1 MPRAGLR
8 DPARAAVLDEA
19 TPVDLTAE
27 PAESQARSE
36 SPPRTM
42 GSVVIPAH
50 DEANVIGRGLD
61 RLFRTLDAAVE
72 VIVVCNGCTDD
83 TAAVARGSGHPLT
96 VLELDEASKARA
108 LRAADEAA
116 TALPRVYL
124 DADVLVSGR
133 TIEALLRHLG
143 RPGALAARP
152 PVVFDTSSS
161 SWVVRRFYRA
171 RSEIPA
177 VMGSLWGAGMYAL
190 SAEGRRRFDGFPLV
204 VADDLFV
211 DRLFRADEIEVVD
224 TDPVVVVAP
233 ATTGGLLS
241 TFRRTFRG
249 NRALRGVAPAGGR
262 PGTRATVRDVLRLA
276 RRGPAELVDASV
288 YAAVVIAARALAW
301 RHPASSDHWERD
313 GTRR

>member
-1 MPRAGLR
+1 MPRVGLR
-8 DPARAAVLDEA
+8 DPARAGVSDAA
-19 TPVDLTAE
+19 SPVDLTVE
-27 PAESQARSE
+27 PPESPARSV
-36 SPPRTM
+36 

-61 RLFRTLDAAVE
+61 RLFGTLGSAVE
-72 VIVVCNGCTDD
+72 VVVVCNGCSDD
-83 TAAVARGSGHPLT
+83 TAGVVRESGHPLT
-96 VLELDEASKARA
+96 VVELDEASKARA

-133 TIEALLRHLG
+133 AIEALLRHLG
-143 RPGALAARP
+143 QPGALAARP
-152 PVVFDTSSS
+152 PVVFDTSTS
-161 SWVVRRFYRA
+161 SWIVRRFYRA
-171 RSEIPA
+171 RSEIPS

-190 SAEGRRRFDGFPLV
+190 SAEGRGRFDGFPLV

-211 DRLFRADEIEVVD
+211 DRLFRTDEIEVVE

-233 ATTGGLLS
+233 ATTAGLLAS
-241 TFRRTFRG
+241 FRRTFRG

-288 YAAVVIAARALAW
+288 YAAVVVAARALAW
-301 RHPASSDHWERD
+301 RYPASSGRWERD

>member
-1 MPRAGLR
+1 MPRLGLQGT
-8 DPARAAVLDEA
+8 ARSAVLDDA
-19 TPVDLTAE
+19 APVHRPAE
-27 PAESQARSE
+27 PAES
-36 SPPRTM
+36 PPRTV

-61 RLFRTLDAAVE
+61 RLFGTLGAAVE
-72 VIVVCNGCTDD
+72 VVVVCNGCTDD
-83 TAAVARGSGHPLT
+83 TAGVARGTGHPLT
-96 VLELDEASKARA
+96 VIEVGEPSKARA
-108 LRAADEAA
+108 LRTGDEVA

-124 DADVLVSGR
+124 DADVLVSGSA
-133 TIEALLRHLG
+133 IEALFQHLG

-161 SWVVRRFYRA
+161 SWIVRRFYRA

-190 SAEGRRRFDGFPLV
+190 SAEGRSRFDRFPLV

-224 TDPVVVVAP
+224 TDPVVVVASG
-233 ATTGGLLS
+233 TTVGLLAS
-241 TFRRTFRG
+241 FQRTFRG
-249 NRALRGVAPAGGR
+249 NRALRDPAPAGGR
-262 PGTRATVRDVLRLA
+262 PGTRGTVRDLLRLSC
-276 RRGPAELVDASV
+276 RGRGEFVDALV
-288 YAAVVIAARALAW
+288 YAAVVVAARALAW